1 MKITQKDAIKQTG
14 HLVDIW
20 MPLKIKYDC
29 NPGISIGITHK
40 GKLLYAKGFGFADLK
55 KKVKTDDKT
64 LYRIASHSKMFTA
77 VSVLQL
83 VEAGKL
89 HLDDKAADYIPWFKA
104 KTAKSDAKYITIR
117 QLLSHTA
124 GIFRDGDT
132 PQWETGKFPKDLKKS
147 FSPKSLVIENLTDF
161 KYTNYGYSLL
171 GPVIEKAS
179 GMRYADYVGA
189 NILKPLGMKD
199 TYVDYQPGILHIA
212 TGYGAVIPDVKREIF
227 GQYVTNAYTPATG
240 FISNLADMTKFM
252 AAISPNTG
260 SSRILHKESRKE
272 MSRPHG
278 KTGDND
284 EYGLGLDI
292 DYSDGSKT
300 IGHGGGFNG
309 FLTRTILDMKT
320 DIGVMV
326 YANSLEVNPSAIA
339 FGILDSIRKILN
351 QSGQAIKAVPFKR
364 YEGAYRDK
372 WGDEIVVRAGQTLA
386 GFSAKNDK
394 PLRWA
399 RRFMPSK
406 TKDTFV
412 IKSDNK
418 YGSYDE
424 EAVFKDIR
432 KGKANT
438 LLISG
443 SSARRARQS

>member
-1 MKITQKDAIKQTG
+1 MKITQKEAIKQTG

-20 MPLKIKYDC
+20 MPLKIKYDD
-29 NPGISIGITHK
+29 NPGISVGITYK
-40 GKLLYAKGFGFADLK
+40 GRLLYAKGFGLADLK
-55 KKVKTDDKT
+55 KKIKTDDKT

-89 HLDDKAADYIPWFKA
+89 RLDDKVADYIPWFKA

-132 PQWETGKFPKDLKKS
+132 PQWETGDFPKDLKKS

-171 GPVIEKAS
+171 GPVIEKVS
-179 GMRYADYVGA
+179 GLTYTDYVRA
-189 NILKPLGMKD
+189 HILKPLGMND

-212 TGYGAVIPDVKREIF
+212 IGYGAVIPDVKREIF
-227 GQYVTNAYTPATG
+227 GQYFTNAYAPATG
-240 FISNLADMTKFM
+240 FISNLADMSKFM
-252 AAISPNTG
+252 AAISPTAS

-278 KTGDND
+278 KTGEND

-292 DYSDGSKT
+292 EYSDGSKT

-351 QSGQAIKAVPFKR
+351 QSGQAVKAVPFKR
-364 YEGAYRDK
+364 YEGVYRDK
-372 WGDEIVVRAGQTLA
+372 WGDEIVARAGQTLA

-399 RRFMPSK
+399 RRFIPAK
-406 TKDTFV
+406 AKDVFI

-418 YGSYDE
+418 YGSYGE
-424 EAVFKDIR
+424 EAIFTNIR
-432 KGKANT
+432 NGKANT
-438 LLISG
+438 LLVCG
-443 SSARRARQS
+443 SSARRAR

>member
-1 MKITQKDAIKQTG
+1 MKITQKEAIKQTG

-20 MPLKIKYDC
+20 MPFKIKYDC

-55 KKVKTDDKT
+55 KNVKTDDKT

-77 VSVLQL
+77 VSILQL
-83 VEAGKL
+83 VEVGKL
-89 HLDDKAADYIPWFKA
+89 RLDDKVADYIPWFKA

-132 PQWETGKFPKDLKKS
+132 PQWETGDFPKDLKKS
-147 FSPKSLVIENLTDF
+147 FSSKSLVIENLTDF

-171 GPVIEKAS
+171 GPIIEKAS
-179 GMRYADYVGA
+179 DMPYADYVRA
-189 NILKPLGMKD
+189 NILKPLGMKN
-199 TYVDYQPGILHIA
+199 TYVDYHPGIAHIA
-212 TGYGAVIPDVKREIF
+212 TGYGPVIPDEKRKIF
-227 GQYVTNAYTPATG
+227 GHYVTKAYAPAAG
-240 FISNLADMTKFM
+240 FISNLSDMTKFI
-252 AAISPNTG
+252 AAISPIAS

-292 DYSDGSKT
+292 DYADGSKT
-300 IGHGGGFNG
+300 IGHGGGFDG
-309 FLTRTILDMKT
+309 FLTRTVLDIKT

-326 YANSLEVNPSAIA
+326 YANSLGINPSSIA
-339 FGILDSIRKILN
+339 FGILDAARKILN
-351 QSGQAIKAVPFKR
+351 NNGQTVKTVPFKK
-364 YEGAYRDK
+364 YEGIYRDN

-386 GFSAKNDK
+386 GFTAKNDK

-432 KGKANT
+432 NGKANI

-443 SSARRARQS
+443 SSSRRVR